1 MSILL
6 LAMAA
11 CAGATTE
18 TAAPAPQTAAVDTM
32 AEEADMAAGEETT
45 ESMDDSP
52 HDAMADEDMA
62 DEDMADDN
70 MAADE
75 SMAEESMTDDSM
87 SDDTMAD
94 DDMMA
99 DDMATLA
106 AWQTLPLTNAR
117 TGETF
122 TLGDY
127 AGQTV
132 FVEPMATWCSNC
144 RQQLTNVQQARTQL
158 NSDDVVFIALSV
170 ETTISDEELARY
182 ADDLGFDWT
191 FAVMTPEVLQA
202 LAEQFGRTVSN
213 PPSTPH
219 FVIRAD
225 GSASELVTGIQSAEE
240 IAALTAN

>member
-1 MSILL
+1 MAVLL

-11 CAGATTE
+11 CAGDTTE
-18 TAAPAPQTAAVDTM
+18 TAAPPAPQTAAVDTM
-32 AEEADMAAGEETT
+32 TEDADMDDGQEST
-45 ESMDDSP
+45 ESMDEAP
-52 HDAMADEDMA
+52 HDV
-62 DEDMADDN
+62 MADDD

-75 SMAEESMTDDSM
+75 SMA
-87 SDDTMAD
+87 DDTMAD
-94 DDMMA
+94 DTMADESTADESMSDDMMA
-99 DDMATLA
+99 QDTVALA

-144 RQQLTNVQQARTQL
+144 RQQLTNVQQARVQL
-158 NSDDVVFIALSV
+158 SSDDVVFIALSV
-170 ETTISDEELARY
+170 ETTISNEELARY

-191 FAVMTPEVLQA
+191 FAVMTPELLQA